1 MENRQYVN
9 AFRTQAVYDSIGRIN
24 DFANLP
30 MLELGHAPPGMWK
43 SRDLLRT
50 AGQPVNDVKR
60 IARRVFGDVIVNRN
74 ELTLGVIRPMDLQSV
89 SP

>member
-1 MENRQYVN
+1 MENRQYVDTC
-9 AFRTQAVYDSIGRIN
+9 RTHAVHDSIGRLN
-24 DFANLP
+24 YFANLR
-30 MLELGHAPPGMWK
+30 MLEFGHDSPGLRK

-60 IARRVFGDVIVNRN
+60 IARRVFGDVIVYRN